1 MENPVDS
8 WVYRS
13 EVLEESQGQKY
24 RFSRN
29 INVEWKSEGSMGQLE
44 AWRDETQAD
53 PSGCCPSEGAS
64 QEETPGPTQQK
75 PQWVWEFPSWLEL
88 LELSESPGCTQ
99 PDKSSWWLVY
109 KSSGNMDHVVGK
121 SAAQGRRCPHG
132 DLSSSACS
140 ISCVLPHPN
149 LLYPPLLEGFLSPF
163 PCPFPLPTLSFL
175 SSSLSLP
182 TSGPTRGQQLIV
194 QTQCPPSQPLPVL
207 CLCLGV
213 RLGIG

>member
-75 PQWVWEFPSWLEL
+75 PQWVRGFPSWLEL

-99 PDKSSWWLVY
+99 PDKSSWWLV
-109 KSSGNMDHVVGK
+109 GK
-121 SAAQGRRCPHG
+121 SAAQGG
-132 DLSSSACS
+132 DAHMETSPLQLAPSPVCSPTPTSSTLLCLRAFSLPFPVPSLSQ
-140 ISCVLPHPN
+140 
-149 LLYPPLLEGFLSPF
+149 LSPF
-163 PCPFPLPTLSFL
+163 YLVLSP
-175 SSSLSLP
+175 SLP
-182 TSGPTRGQQLIV
+182 LGPLEG
-194 QTQCPPSQPLPVL
+194 SNS
-207 CLCLGV
+207 
-213 RLGIG
+213 